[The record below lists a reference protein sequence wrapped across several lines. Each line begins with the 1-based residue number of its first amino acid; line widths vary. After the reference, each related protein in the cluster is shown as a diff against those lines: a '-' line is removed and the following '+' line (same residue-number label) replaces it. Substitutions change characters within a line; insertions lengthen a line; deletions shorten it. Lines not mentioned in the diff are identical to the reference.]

1 LRTFRLLLFF
11 FLIALANTISAQDIF
26 ELTYQFKN
34 DPAKTVYKGL
44 LVNTA
49 DGNGFLRLTALN
61 NKTNKRILYD
71 FSISLNPFDNRT
83 RPLEGALILTDSLNE
98 TYRYCWSENFNI
110 KDGTEMFDF
119 EYLQFWFKTYKVKNK
134 IEPCLKTSFNADGRN
149 VGLTEEPTFSLKPFE
164 RNARGSVIQQYGET
178 GILSYKQ
185 LTNPS
190 FTKAFLKDFFLDSE
204 LFFQG
209 AYTKKHILTARNNT
223 KPVLYLISVV
233 NTEDADIKADCIAD
247 SKRIKSYFARVT
259 EFLGLPQPVVKQVQG
274 ANFTVKAVKAAIKS
288 IQPKADDI
296 IVFHYSGHGFSFSD
310 DDNNPYPQ
318 LAMWHGDAENR
329 ATLRESSINIEQIF
343 TEIKAKGA
351 RLNLVM
357 SDCCNTFMKARRSS
371 DSDTAKEQFPPGY
384 YFMNRRAAIALF
396 LQARTSMLISGAKKG
411 QKAFGSKTYN
421 GIFSTS
427 MINSIRL
434 GLKTTGY
441 SPQWIDIIK
450 KAEDETMKLAV
461 SLEKIQNIIYK
472 VCDTKSGSP
481 CVEDVGYKRAK

>member
-1 LRTFRLLLFF
+1 M
-11 FLIALANTISAQDIF
+11 FLTVLANTIAAQDVF

-34 DPAKTVYKGL
+34 DSTKTIYKGL
-44 LVNTA
+44 LVNNA
-49 DGNGFLRLTALN
+49 DGNGFLRLTAIN
-61 NKTNKRILYD
+61 NKTKKRVLYD
-71 FSISLNPFDNRT
+71 FSISLNPFNNRT
-83 RPLEGALILTDSLNE
+83 RPLDGALILTDSLHE
-98 TYRYCWSENFNI
+98 TYRYCWSENFDI
-110 KDGTEMFDF
+110 KEGTEMFDF
-119 EYLQFWFKTYKVKNK
+119 EYLQFWFKTDKLKQA
-134 IEPCLKTSFNADGRN
+134 IEPCLKTPFNADGRN

-164 RNARGSVIQQYGET
+164 RNAIGNVIQQYGET
-178 GILSYKQ
+178 GILSFRQ
-185 LTNPS
+185 LTNAS
-190 FTKAFLKDFFLDSE
+190 FTKAFLKDFFIDSE

-233 NTEDADIKADCIAD
+233 NTEDADIKVDCIAD

-274 ANFTVKAVKAAIKS
+274 ANFTVNAVKAAIKS

-310 DDNNPYPQ
+310 DDKNPYPQ
-318 LAMWHGDAENR
+318 LAMWHGDARNR
-329 ATLRESSINIEQIF
+329 TTLRESSINIEQIF

-357 SDCCNTFMKARRSS
+357 SDCCNTLMKARRSS

-396 LQARTSMLISGAKKG
+396 LQARTSMLISASKKG
-411 QKAFGSKTYN
+411 QKAYGSKTYN

-450 KAEDETMKLAV
+450 KAEDETMNLAV
-461 SLEKIQNIIYK
+461 WLKKEQNIIYK
-472 VCDTKSGSP
+472 VCDTKNNAP